1 MWIQAAIVMPC
12 VEKLG
17 SPVSEWDVST
27 ESYIDLSILVFLHSG
42 IGKIVFKGSI

>member
-1 MWIQAAIVMPC
+1 MDSGCHSYAMCGKTW
-12 VEKLG
+12 

-42 IGKIVFKGSI
+42 IGKIIFKGSI